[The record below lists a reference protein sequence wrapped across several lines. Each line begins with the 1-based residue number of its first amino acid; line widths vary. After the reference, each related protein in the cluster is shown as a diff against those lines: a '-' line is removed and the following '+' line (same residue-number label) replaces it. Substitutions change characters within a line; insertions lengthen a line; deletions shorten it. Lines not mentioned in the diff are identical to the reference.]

1 MACGSSATV
10 STRWGAPRRPES
22 PAQKDQEGQKGQ
34 RARAGKDNQKM
45 IIARIVQSASHLDYA
60 ARVLDSLETA
70 EAPSRNDYAFGR
82 FVAVGSAVGIIY
94 NSQLINP
101 EYGNFGPRLTTPA
114 ELNEVF
120 SPDFLREQG
129 VLLAILLLG
138 WRSESGYQQGVPPE
152 VLPVNAA
159 VETLTPAEVL
169 AFHGGGSGGLR
180 LAYYPTIVTQAKLL
194 AHPLL
199 EAIIGQL
206 EGLEGD
212 GLVTEPDRARL
223 RLLRRSLAWQQT
235 IEGLR

>member
-1 MACGSSATV
+1 
-10 STRWGAPRRPES
+10 
-22 PAQKDQEGQKGQ
+22 
-34 RARAGKDNQKM
+34 M

-70 EAPSRNDYAFGR
+70 EAPSPDDYTFGR
-82 FVAVGSAVGIIY
+82 FVAIGPAVGIIY

-101 EYGNFGPRLTTPA
+101 DYGNFGPRLTTPA

-129 VLLAILLLG
+129 VLLGILLLG
-138 WRSESGYQQGVPPE
+138 WRGEAGYQQGVPPQ
-152 VLPVNAA
+152 VLPVNTA

-169 AFHGGGSGGLR
+169 AFHRGAAGDLR
-180 LAYYPTIVTQAKLL
+180 LAYYPTIITQAKLL

-206 EGLEGD
+206 EGPKGLDGPE

-235 IEGLR
+235 VEGLR